1 MGKRSKKKT
10 KSSKLNL
17 LNHMMHSSFTLV
29 LIVFCALV
37 YVLNLWHKQENDSL
51 FLFIVFSFIIYTRT
65 NHVVYILGL
74 PIIIVQLLISMR
86 CVFLN
91 EPFSDT
97 TDASLNIIC
106 GSHFNNNLMMSEAE
120 EIRICKDTLKGTSDS
135 SFESWLLEES
145 VGSGTGS
152 SGGGTGSG
160 GGGTGDDIVSY
171 QDVSYLGSYGGYI
184 AKNITEHEETN
195 RILYTLGKPIT
206 LDWDV
211 SFSNNK
217 PYSDVVSRYIEDTY
231 TKIIQGQV

>member
-86 CVFLN
+86 RVFLN

-106 GSHFNNNLMMSEAE
+106 GSHFNNNLMMSEAD

-135 SFESWLLEES
+135 SFESWLIEES

-152 SGGGTGSG
+152 GGS
-160 GGGTGDDIVSY
+160 GTGDDIVSY

-184 AKNITEHEETN
+184 AKNITEHEEKN

>member
-29 LIVFCALV
+29 LIIFCALV

-74 PIIIVQLLISMR
+74 PIIIVQLLISTR
-86 CVFLN
+86 RVFLN

-106 GSHFNNNLMMSEAE
+106 GSHFNNNLMMSEAD

-135 SFESWLLEES
+135 SFESWLIEES

-152 SGGGTGSG
+152 SGGGTG
-160 GGGTGDDIVSY
+160 DVIVSY

-184 AKNITEHEETN
+184 AKNITEHEEKN

-217 PYSDVVSRYIEDTY
+217 PYSDVVSRYIEETY

>member
-1 MGKRSKKKT
+1 
-10 KSSKLNL
+10 
-17 LNHMMHSSFTLV
+17 MMHSSFTLV

-65 NHVVYILGL
+65 NHVVNILGL

-86 CVFLN
+86 RVFLN

-106 GSHFNNNLMMSEAE
+106 GSHFNNNLMMSEAD

-135 SFESWLLEES
+135 SFESWLIEES

-152 SGGGTGSG
+152 GGS
-160 GGGTGDDIVSY
+160 GTGDDIVSY

-184 AKNITEHEETN
+184 AKNLTDHEEKN

>member
-86 CVFLN
+86 RVFLN

-106 GSHFNNNLMMSEAE
+106 GSHFNNNLMMSEAD

-135 SFESWLLEES
+135 SFESWLIEES
-145 VGSGTGS
+145 VGS
-152 SGGGTGSG
+152 
-160 GGGTGDDIVSY
+160 GTGDDIVSY

-184 AKNITEHEETN
+184 AKNITEHEEKN